1 MLAIIT
7 HVQIKDTLFLIFSI
21 KDGWTTYLIVGPY
34 YFRLPEAAAKQLLQF
49 TPLCFTLP
57 ILRYTLNQPSISP
70 IKTSLRKHRLRFII
84 RLRFSPDL
92 ISSHFTMAQVVST
105 KLLHT
110 SFVANVSLN
119 NHIKPSRVA
128 STGRIHHRVFTVTAR
143 RASAEVVPVTPEDT
157 HKTGEKNYQVLRKG
171 NSSVGRWSKPIVK
184 RKTKIVCTIGPS
196 TDTKEMIWKLAE
208 TGMNVARLNMSH
220 GDHASH
226 QKVIDLV
233 KEYNAQS
240 KDNVIA
246 IMLDTKGPEVRSG
259 DLPQPVT
266 LASGQEF
273 TFTIKRGVGTA
284 DCVSVNYDDFVN
296 DVEAGDMLL
305 VDGGMMSL
313 LVKSKTEDSVKC
325 EAVDGGELKS
335 RRHLNVRGK
344 SATLPSITEKDW
356 DDIKFG
362 VDNQVDFYAVSFVK
376 DAEVILELKNYLK
389 SCGADIQV
397 IPKIESADSIPNLHS
412 IITASDGAMVA
423 RGDLGAEL
431 PIEEVPLLQ
440 EEIIRTCRS
449 MGKAVIVATNM
460 LESMIVHPT
469 PTRAEVSDIAIAVRE
484 GADAVMLS
492 GETAHGKF
500 PLKAVN
506 VMHTV
511 SLRTESSI
519 MSGRTVSSLNQAF
532 KNHVS
537 EMFAY
542 HATSMSNTLGT
553 SIVVF
558 TRTSSMAVLLSH
570 YRPNGTIFAF
580 TDVKRVQQKLALYQ
594 GVCPIH
600 MEFSDDAEETFA
612 NALVVLKSQGMMKE
626 GEHVA
631 LLQSGRQP
639 IWRFQ
644 STHNIQVRKV

>member
-1 MLAIIT
+1 MA
-7 HVQIKDTLFLIFSI
+7 Q
-21 KDGWTTYLIVGPY
+21 
-34 YFRLPEAAAKQLLQF
+34 AAATRLIHSAVAANPASGSPQGRADKLRPSYGFEAKVLRQTEKKSRRGVSAQATAGRFVRSELQVI
-49 TPLCFTLP
+49 P
-57 ILRYTLNQPSISP
+57 
-70 IKTSLRKHRLRFII
+70 
-84 RLRFSPDL
+84 
-92 ISSHFTMAQVVST
+92 VS
-105 KLLHT
+105 
-110 SFVANVSLN
+110 
-119 NHIKPSRVA
+119 
-128 STGRIHHRVFTVTAR
+128 
-143 RASAEVVPVTPEDT
+143 PEDVP
-157 HKTGEKNYQVLRKG
+157 KAEEKNQYLQGIPQLG
-171 NSSVGRWSKPIVK
+171 GTSAAIWSKPTVR

-196 TDTKEMIWKLAE
+196 TDTREMIWKLAE
-208 TGMNVARLNMSH
+208 AGMNVARLNMSH

-259 DLPQPVT
+259 DLPQPIT
-266 LASGQEF
+266 LAPGEEF
-273 TFTIKRGVGTA
+273 TFTIQRGVGTA

-305 VDGGMMSL
+305 VDGGMMSF
-313 LVKSKTEDSVKC
+313 LVKSKTKDSVKC
-325 EAVDGGELKS
+325 EVVDGGELKS

-362 VDNQVDFYAVSFVK
+362 VDNKVDFYAVSFVK
-376 DAEVILELKNYLK
+376 DAAVVHELKNYLK
-389 SCGADIQV
+389 DAGADIHV
-397 IPKIESADSIPNLHS
+397 IVKIESADSIPNLHS

-431 PIEEVPLLQ
+431 PIEEVPILQ
-440 EEIIRTCRS
+440 EEIIMLCRS

-500 PLKAVN
+500 PLKAVK

-511 SLRTESSI
+511 SLRTEATI
-519 MSGRTVSSLNQAF
+519 VVPQIPTNLGEAF
-532 KNHVS
+532 KNHMS
-537 EMFAY
+537 EMFAF
-542 HATSMSNTLGT
+542 HATKMSNNLGT

-558 TRTSSMAVLLSH
+558 TRTGFMAILLSH
-570 YRPNGTIFAF
+570 YRPSGTIFAF
-580 TDVKRVQQKLALYQ
+580 TNEKRIQQRLALYQ

-600 MEFSDDAEETFA
+600 MEFSADAEETFTV
-612 NALVVLKSQGMMKE
+612 ALDLLQKHGLVKE
-626 GEHVA
+626 GEQIAVV
-631 LLQSGRQP
+631 QSGKQP
-639 IWRFQ
+639 IWR
-644 STHNIQVRKV
+644 SESRHNIQLRKV

>member
-1 MLAIIT
+1 
-7 HVQIKDTLFLIFSI
+7 
-21 KDGWTTYLIVGPY
+21 
-34 YFRLPEAAAKQLLQF
+34 
-49 TPLCFTLP
+49 
-57 ILRYTLNQPSISP
+57 
-70 IKTSLRKHRLRFII
+70 
-84 RLRFSPDL
+84 
-92 ISSHFTMAQVVST
+92 MAQVVATRSIQSSFLCPTSGSVQERAEKLKPQSFASKVLAREEESRLKFVRTST
-105 KLLHT
+105 RITAKRST
-110 SFVANVSLN
+110 QAD
-119 NHIKPSRVA
+119 SRV
-128 STGRIHHRVFTVTAR
+128 I
-143 RASAEVVPVTPEDT
+143 PVTPEDVPKHLDGIQQLGDT
-157 HKTGEKNYQVLRKG
+157 
-171 NSSVGRWSKPIVK
+171 SVGMWTKPTVR

-196 TDTKEMIWKLAE
+196 TNTREMIWKLAE
-208 TGMNVARLNMSH
+208 AGMNVARLNMSH

-226 QKVIDLV
+226 QEVIDLV

-240 KDNVIA
+240 KDNAIS

-259 DLPQPVT
+259 DLPQPINLT
-266 LASGQEF
+266 TGQEF
-273 TFTIKRGVGTA
+273 TFTIRRGVGTA

-296 DVEAGDMLL
+296 DVEGGDMLL

-313 LVKSKTEDSVKC
+313 MVKSKTEDSVKC
-325 EAVDGGELKS
+325 EVVDGGELKS

-362 VDNQVDFYAVSFVK
+362 VDNKVDFYAVSFVK
-376 DAEVILELKNYLK
+376 DAEVVHELKNYLK
-389 SCGADIQV
+389 SRNADIHV
-397 IPKIESADSIPNLHS
+397 IVKIESADSIPNLHS

-460 LESMIVHPT
+460 LESMIAHPT

-500 PLKAVN
+500 PLKAVK

-511 SLRTESSI
+511 SLRTEATI
-519 MSGRTVSSLNQAF
+519 TSGAMPPNLGQAF
-532 KNHVS
+532 KNHTS

-542 HATSMSNTLGT
+542 HATMMSNTLGT

-558 TRTSSMAVLLSH
+558 TRTGFMAILLSH
-570 YRPNGTIFAF
+570 YRPSGTIFAF
-580 TDVKRVQQKLALYQ
+580 TNEKRIQQRLSLYQ
-594 GVCPIH
+594 GVCPIYL
-600 MEFSDDAEETFA
+600 EFSDDAEETFS
-612 NALVVLKSQGMMKE
+612 NALRLLQNQGMVKK
-626 GEHVA
+626 GEEIA
-631 LLQSGRQP
+631 LVQSGRQP
-639 IWRFQ
+639 IWRSH
-644 STHNIQVRKV
+644 STHKIQVRKV

>member
-1 MLAIIT
+1 
-7 HVQIKDTLFLIFSI
+7 
-21 KDGWTTYLIVGPY
+21 
-34 YFRLPEAAAKQLLQF
+34 
-49 TPLCFTLP
+49 
-57 ILRYTLNQPSISP
+57 
-70 IKTSLRKHRLRFII
+70 
-84 RLRFSPDL
+84 
-92 ISSHFTMAQVVST
+92 MAQVVATRSIQTALLCPNSRSPQHNPST
-105 KLLHT
+105 L
-110 SFVANVSLN
+110 A
-119 NHIKPSRVA
+119 SRVFFPRENNTTTTA
-128 STGRIHHRVFTVTAR
+128 SRIVAMRSAR
-143 RASAEVVPVTPEDT
+143 AEPELIPVSPEDVPKRVEQFE
-157 HKTGEKNYQVLRKG
+157 HVDVQELLDNP
-171 NSSVGRWSKPIVK
+171 VGSMWSKPIVR

-196 TDTKEMIWKLAE
+196 TNTREMIWKLAE
-208 TGMNVARLNMSH
+208 AGMNVARMNMSH

-226 QKVIDLV
+226 QRVIDLV

-240 KDNVIA
+240 KDN
-246 IMLDTKGPEVRSG
+246 GPEVRSG
-259 DLPQPVT
+259 DLPQPIMLT
-266 LASGQEF
+266 SGQEF
-273 TFTIKRGVGTA
+273 TFTIRRGVGSA

-296 DVEAGDMLL
+296 DVEENDMLL

-313 LVKSKTEDSVKC
+313 MVKSKTEDSVKC
-325 EAVDGGELKS
+325 VVVDGGELKS

-362 VDNQVDFYAVSFVK
+362 VDNKVDFYAVSFVK
-376 DAEVILELKNYLK
+376 DAQVVHELKNYLQ
-389 SCGADIQV
+389 SCGADIHV
-397 IPKIESADSIPNLHS
+397 IVKIESADSIPNLHS

-440 EEIIRTCRS
+440 EEIIRICRS

-492 GETAHGKF
+492 
-500 PLKAVN
+500 AVK

-511 SLRTESSI
+511 ALRTEATI
-519 MSGRTVSSLNQAF
+519 SGGEMPANLGQAF
-532 KNHVS
+532 KNHMS

-542 HATSMSNTLGT
+542 HATMMSNTLGT

-558 TRTSSMAVLLSH
+558 TRTGFMATLLSH
-570 YRPNGTIFAF
+570 YRPSGTIFAF
-580 TDVKRVQQKLALYQ
+580 TNEKTIQQRLAVYQ
-594 GVCPIH
+594 GVCPIY
-600 MEFSDDAEETFA
+600 MQFSEDAEETFS
-612 NALVVLKSQGMMKE
+612 NALALLRKQGMVKE
-626 GEHVA
+626 GEEVA

-644 STHNIQVRKV
+644 STHNIQVRKA

>member
-1 MLAIIT
+1 
-7 HVQIKDTLFLIFSI
+7 
-21 KDGWTTYLIVGPY
+21 
-34 YFRLPEAAAKQLLQF
+34 
-49 TPLCFTLP
+49 
-57 ILRYTLNQPSISP
+57 
-70 IKTSLRKHRLRFII
+70 
-84 RLRFSPDL
+84 
-92 ISSHFTMAQVVST
+92 MAQVVATRPIHSSLHNPSSGSLQSQVE
-105 KLLHT
+105 KL
-110 SFVANVSLN
+110 
-119 NHIKPSRVA
+119 KPSGFAAKVLARNERRWSGGAVRV
-128 STGRIHHRVFTVTAR
+128 SVPITAR
-143 RASAEVVPVTPEDT
+143 KAARLESEVLPFTPDDVEKTDDQIPRLHGIQQLGDT
-157 HKTGEKNYQVLRKG
+157 
-171 NSSVGRWSKPIVK
+171 SVGMWSKPTVR

-196 TDTKEMIWKLAE
+196 TNTREMIWKLAE
-208 TGMNVARLNMSH
+208 AGMNVARLNMSH

-233 KEYNAQS
+233 KEYNAQA

-259 DLPQPVT
+259 DLPQPIM
-266 LASGQEF
+266 LEPGQEF
-273 TFTIKRGVGTA
+273 TFTIRRGVGTA

-296 DVEAGDMLL
+296 DVEVGDMLL

-325 EAVDGGELKS
+325 EVIDGGELKS

-362 VDNQVDFYAVSFVK
+362 VDNKVDFYAVSFVK
-376 DAEVILELKNYLK
+376 DAAVVHELKNYLK
-389 SCGADIQV
+389 SCGADIHV
-397 IPKIESADSIPNLHS
+397 IVKIESADSIPNLHS

-440 EEIIRTCRS
+440 EEIIRICRS

-500 PLKAVN
+500 PLKAAK

-511 SLRTESSI
+511 SLRTEATI
-519 MSGRTVSSLNQAF
+519 VGGEKPQNLGHAF
-532 KNHVS
+532 KNHMS
-537 EMFAY
+537 EMFAF
-542 HATSMSNTLGT
+542 HATMMSNTLGT

-558 TRTSSMAVLLSH
+558 TRTGFMAILLSH
-570 YRPNGTIFAF
+570 FRPSGTIFAF
-580 TDVKRVQQKLALYQ
+580 TNEKRVQQRLALYQ
-594 GVCPIH
+594 GVCPIY
-600 MEFSDDAEETFA
+600 MDFMDDAEETFS
-612 NALVVLKSQGMMKE
+612 NALALLQKQGMVKE
-626 GEHVA
+626 GEQVA
-631 LLQSGRQP
+631 LVQSGKQP
-639 IWRFQ
+639 IWRLQ
-644 STHNIQVRKV
+644 STHNIQVRTV

>member
-1 MLAIIT
+1 
-7 HVQIKDTLFLIFSI
+7 
-21 KDGWTTYLIVGPY
+21 
-34 YFRLPEAAAKQLLQF
+34 
-49 TPLCFTLP
+49 
-57 ILRYTLNQPSISP
+57 
-70 IKTSLRKHRLRFII
+70 
-84 RLRFSPDL
+84 
-92 ISSHFTMAQVVST
+92 MAQVVAAAAGGAGAARPLGGAPGTDTLRPAARLPFGPRERWSG
-105 KLLHT
+105 
-110 SFVANVSLN
+110 S
-119 NHIKPSRVA
+119 VA
-128 STGRIHHRVFTVTAR
+128 SRGRRDSPVASVISRAPRPDTDVLPVSPDDDAVLKEEENFQHLKAIQQLATA
-143 RASAEVVPVTPEDT
+143 ANGV
-157 HKTGEKNYQVLRKG
+157 
-171 NSSVGRWSKPIVK
+171 WSKPNVR

-196 TDTKEMIWKLAE
+196 TNTREMIWSLAE
-208 TGMNVARLNMSH
+208 AGMNVARLNMSH

-233 KEYNAQS
+233 KEYNAQT

-246 IMLDTKGPEVRSG
+246 LMVDTKGPEVRSG
-259 DLPQPVT
+259 DLPQPIFLET
-266 LASGQEF
+266 GQEF
-273 TFTIKRGVGTA
+273 TFTIKRGVGT
-284 DCVSVNYDDFVN
+284 DTCVSVNYDDFVN

-305 VDGGMMSL
+305 VDGGMMSF

-325 EAVDGGELKS
+325 EVIDGGELKS

-344 SATLPSITEKDW
+344 SATLPSITDKDW

-362 VDNQVDFYAVSFVK
+362 VENQVDYYAVSFVK
-376 DAEVILELKNYLK
+376 DAQVVHELKDYLR
-389 SCGADIQV
+389 SSNADIHV
-397 IPKIESADSIPNLHS
+397 IVKIESADSIPNLHS

-440 EEIIRTCRS
+440 EEIIRMCRS

-500 PLKAVN
+500 PLKAVK

-511 SLRTESSI
+511 ALRTEATITGGETPSNL
-519 MSGRTVSSLNQAF
+519 GQVF
-532 KNHVS
+532 KNHMS

-542 HATSMSNTLGT
+542 HSTMMSNTLGT

-558 TRTSSMAVLLSH
+558 TRTGYMSILLSH
-570 YRPNGTIFAF
+570 YRPSGTIFAF
-580 TDVKRVQQKLALYQ
+580 TDQEIVRQRLALYQ
-594 GVCPIH
+594 GVCPVH
-600 MEFSDDAEETFA
+600 MEFSDCAEKTFGDACSY
-612 NALVVLKSQGMMKE
+612 LLKHGMVKE
-626 GEHVA
+626 GEEVA
-631 LLQSGRQP
+631 LVQSGRQP
-639 IWRFQ
+639 IWRSQ

>member
-1 MLAIIT
+1 
-7 HVQIKDTLFLIFSI
+7 
-21 KDGWTTYLIVGPY
+21 
-34 YFRLPEAAAKQLLQF
+34 
-49 TPLCFTLP
+49 
-57 ILRYTLNQPSISP
+57 
-70 IKTSLRKHRLRFII
+70 
-84 RLRFSPDL
+84 
-92 ISSHFTMAQVVST
+92 MAQVVVAATTTSIQSSLFKPIHDAPNLSRLSVSQHSVQFNST
-105 KLLHT
+105 NLPLNLLSA
-110 SFVANVSLN
+110 SFVTNRSAVV
-119 NHIKPSRVA
+119 VA
-128 STGRIHHRVFTVTAR
+128 SAT
-143 RASAEVVPVTPEDT
+143 RADAPVIPMSPEDT
-157 HKTGEKNYQVLRKG
+157 PKG
-171 NSSVGRWSKPIVK
+171 DVDDDDERLSGFQNKLKAADTAVGMWLKPTVK

-196 TDTKEMIWKLAE
+196 TNTREMIWNLAQA
-208 TGMNVARLNMSH
+208 GMNVARLNMSH
-220 GDHASH
+220 GDHNSH
-226 QKVIDLV
+226 QKIIDLV
-233 KEYNAQS
+233 KEYNAANP
-240 KDNVIA
+240 DNVVA

-259 DLPQPVT
+259 DLPQPIM
-266 LASGQEF
+266 LNPGQEF

-284 DCVSVNYDDFVN
+284 DSVSVNYDDFVN

-305 VDGGMMSL
+305 VDGGMMSFV
-313 LVKSKTEDSVKC
+313 VKSKTEESVVC
-325 EAVDGGELKS
+325 EVVDGGELKS

-376 DAEVILELKNYLK
+376 DAQVVHELKNYLK
-389 SCGADIQV
+389 SCGSDIHV
-397 IPKIESADSIPNLHS
+397 TVKIESADSIPNLQS

-431 PIEEVPLLQ
+431 PIEDVPILQ

-469 PTRAEVSDIAIAVRE
+469 PTRAEVADIAIAVRE

-500 PLKAVN
+500 PLKAVK

-511 SLRTESSI
+511 ALRTEAAIAGSE
-519 MSGRTVSSLNQAF
+519 MPLNLGQVF
-532 KNHVS
+532 KNHMS

-542 HATSMSNTLGT
+542 HATMMSNTLGT

-558 TRTSSMAVLLSH
+558 TRTGFMAILLSH
-570 YRPNGTIFAF
+570 YRPTGTIFAF
-580 TDVKRVQQKLALYQ
+580 TNDLRIQQRLALYQ

-600 MEFSDDAEETFA
+600 MEFSDDAEETFSGA
-612 NALVVLKSQGMMKE
+612 LALLKKQGMVNEGEEVALV
-626 GEHVA
+626 
-631 LLQSGRQP
+631 QSGRQP

>member
-1 MLAIIT
+1 
-7 HVQIKDTLFLIFSI
+7 
-21 KDGWTTYLIVGPY
+21 
-34 YFRLPEAAAKQLLQF
+34 
-49 TPLCFTLP
+49 
-57 ILRYTLNQPSISP
+57 
-70 IKTSLRKHRLRFII
+70 
-84 RLRFSPDL
+84 
-92 ISSHFTMAQVVST
+92 MAQVAAARLIHGSFAANPGSESVQNGAE
-105 KLLHT
+105 KLKP
-110 SFVANVSLN
+110 SCGFVAKVLAQPEKMNRRGAVHVSVP
-119 NHIKPSRVA
+119 I
-128 STGRIHHRVFTVTAR
+128 TAR
-143 RASAEVVPVTPEDT
+143 RPTRVEAQALPVSLEDVPKAEEQNQYLKGIPQLEDT
-157 HKTGEKNYQVLRKG
+157 SAGM
-171 NSSVGRWSKPIVK
+171 WSKPTIR

-196 TDTKEMIWKLAE
+196 TNTREMIWKLAE
-208 TGMNVARLNMSH
+208 AGMNVARLNMSH

-233 KEYNAQS
+233 KEYNAQA

-259 DLPQPVT
+259 DLPQPIT
-266 LASGQEF
+266 LTTGQEF
-273 TFTIKRGVGTA
+273 TFTILRGVGTA

-296 DVEAGDMLL
+296 DVEVGDMLL

-313 LVKSKTEDSVKC
+313 LVKSKIEDSVKC
-325 EAVDGGELKS
+325 EVVDGGELKS

-362 VDNQVDFYAVSFVK
+362 VDNKVDFYAVSFVK
-376 DAEVILELKNYLK
+376 DAAVVHELKNYLK
-389 SCGADIQV
+389 EAGADIHV
-397 IPKIESADSIPNLHS
+397 IVKIESADSIPNLHS

-440 EEIIRTCRS
+440 EQIINMCRS

-500 PLKAVN
+500 PLKAVK

-511 SLRTESSI
+511 SLRTEATISS
-519 MSGRTVSSLNQAF
+519 SQTPSNLGLAF
-532 KNHVS
+532 KNHMS
-537 EMFAY
+537 EMFAF
-542 HATSMSNTLGT
+542 HATMMSNTLGT

-558 TRTSSMAVLLSH
+558 TRTGFMAILLSH
-570 YRPNGTIFAF
+570 YRPSGTIYAF
-580 TDVKRVQQKLALYQ
+580 TNDKRIQQRLAFYQ

-600 MEFSDDAEETFA
+600 MEFSADAE
-612 NALVVLKSQGMMKE
+612 
-626 GEHVA
+626 
-631 LLQSGRQP
+631 
-639 IWRFQ
+639 
-644 STHNIQVRKV
+644 